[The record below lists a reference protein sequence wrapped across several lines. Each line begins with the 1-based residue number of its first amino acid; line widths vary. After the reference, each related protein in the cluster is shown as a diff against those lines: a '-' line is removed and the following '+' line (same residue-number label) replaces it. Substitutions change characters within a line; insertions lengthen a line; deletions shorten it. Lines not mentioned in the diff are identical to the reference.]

1 MCGIV
6 SRLALSAITLLVG
19 PSLGIA
25 APMPAKAAKNE
36 ATTTAARRAL
46 EHVGDF
52 QYQTRSLIDVVDDIK
67 HQTGVEITLDPTI
80 VNFGLDP
87 SSPTINANLKRTTVR
102 EALKA
107 ILAPHNLRVGV
118 TRQGLYISHDEGV
131 TAYQLRQSVSID
143 CDGTPFNKAVNA
155 LTMETGA
162 NVVVDPRFKEQAETP
177 IVLKLEEVPLE
188 TALRLL
194 AELADLRAVRM
205 SNVMFIT
212 SRDRAQTLRQDADG
226 PLPPSP
232 PTPVIQQLNLNG
244 GNPFIGFGGPG
255 GVAPALPIVAPPA
268 VRAAP
273 AAPDT
278 PVTASEPA
286 AKPVLKPNPMP
297 QPEK

>member
-1 MCGIV
+1 MCAIV
-6 SRLALSAITLLVG
+6 SRLALSTIPLLVG
-19 PSLGIA
+19 SSLGIA
-25 APMPAKAAKNE
+25 APVPAKAAKNE
-36 ATTTAARRAL
+36 PTTTVARRAL

-131 TAYQLRQSVSID
+131 TAYQLRQPVSID

-212 SRDRAQTLRQDADG
+212 SRERAQILRQDADG
-226 PLPPSP
+226 PLPPTQ

-255 GVAPALPIVAPPA
+255 GAALPA

-273 AAPDT
+273 ALPDT
-278 PVTASEPA
+278 PVTAPEPTG
-286 AKPVLKPNPMP
+286 KPVVKPNSMP
-297 QPEK
+297 